1 MKEKEERNVRFEDK
15 TTEEIASDIKKKRRV
30 QMTKLNSI
38 RTYQFIVMAG
48 AAFGYLFVYR
58 RFFAAKSVMN
68 SAIYHQTVNFIR
80 QNDKVLGTL
89 GQHLQ
94 IMNCNGK
101 IHPLKSTVNFDLI
114 IFGSQQKGKVLVS
127 TEYHKATHHWTIN
140 SIELCT
146 RQDRLQIV

>member
-1 MKEKEERNVRFEDK
+1 
-15 TTEEIASDIKKKRRV
+15 
-30 QMTKLNSI
+30 
-38 RTYQFIVMAG
+38 MAG

>member
-89 GQHLQ
+89 GQHL
-94 IMNCNGK
+94 
-101 IHPLKSTVNFDLI
+101 
-114 IFGSQQKGKVLVS
+114 
-127 TEYHKATHHWTIN
+127 
-140 SIELCT
+140 
-146 RQDRLQIV
+146 